1 MHLERLAIV
10 YLRQSSPRQV
20 RENFRSTERQYGLA
34 EKAAALGWE
43 PARVLTVDADL
54 GISGRGTHAREA
66 YKELVGRVCLGE
78 VGAIFGLEVA
88 RLARNNAE
96 LLRLL
101 EFCTVTDTLVVDADG
116 IYDLKD
122 FNDRTILGLKAQW
135 SEAELHIMGSRLQG
149 AKRHTAELGELRLPL
164 PIGYLYDEEGNVI
177 VDPDEEVQAA
187 VSDLFRAFAQTGS
200 AYGVVGVFKDRR
212 FPKRAH
218 AAPWTGELRWERLR
232 YSRVRQALTNPCYA
246 GAYAFGRHRSRRAVT
261 PEGTIVTKKAE
272 LPRAEWAVL
281 IHDHHPAYISWDAFL
296 ANGARLAANHT
307 FNGERPA
314 REGSAICQGI
324 VSCGSCGRTMGTHH
338 QRGSVGYKCSRSR
351 LEHLNT
357 PGCREVKAAVVDEL
371 VTARL
376 LQALAPEQIALALAA
391 TDEVT
396 ERRARANRALELR
409 VERARYDAIRAERAF
424 HACEPDNRLVAR
436 TLETRWETKLRELKD
451 AEAELAEQAAPPP
464 EPSREQIEALAHD
477 LPALWATNSTTD
489 KDRKRLLRA
498 FVNDITLTCQPHGAE
513 LHGRDPLALRR
524 ERAAHHHTTR
534 ARPDPAR
541 HARADHT
548 PGRRPQRR
556 RNSHRARSRRPAH
569 TTRPPVQ
576 RARREIRPLPLQHPS
591 RPVRP
596 RRRNSPTRD
605 RQAPRRLREHR
616 LRLDPPRHA
625 ASPPRPRRTA
635 VGPIRARRRAGLPR
649 AHHDLTPH
657 RHNNQRQDQRRC
669 SMKRPSATAAGPR
682 GRPCHRSRARPH
694 ANRCHQASSG
704 RPRHVAAQAATT
716 GSAARNHA
724 AQARG
729 DDRRSP
735 TTPGRPHR

>member
-1 MHLERLAIV
+1 MSGSQKVQSAHLERLAIV

-101 EFCTVTDTLVVDADG
+101 EFCTVTDTLVVDTDG

-135 SEAELHIMGSRLQG
+135 SEAELHIMASRLQG
-149 AKRHTAELGELRLPL
+149 AKRYAAELGELRLPL
-164 PIGYLYDEEGNVI
+164 PIGYLYDDEGNVI
-177 VDPDEEVQAA
+177 VDPDEEVKPRSATCSGRSRRPAPPTVSSVSLRTVGSPSTRTLPRGRRIALGAA
-187 VSDLFRAFAQTGS
+187 SLLACASGADEPL
-200 AYGVVGVFKDRR
+200 
-212 FPKRAH
+212 
-218 AAPWTGELRWERLR
+218 LR
-232 YSRVRQALTNPCYA
+232 

-296 ANGARLAANHT
+296 ANHARRPPT
-307 FNGERPA
+307 TPA
-314 REGSAICQGI
+314 RASAPRARAQRSARGSSAAAPADARW
-324 VSCGSCGRTMGTHH
+324 GRTKRGTI
-338 QRGSVGYKCSRSR
+338 GYKCSRSR

-376 LQALAPEQIALALAA
+376 LAALEPEQIALALAA

-396 ERRARANRALELR
+396 ERRARANRALELH
-409 VERARYDAIRAERAF
+409 VERARYDAVRAERAF

-464 EPSREQIEALAHD
+464 EPSRQQIEALAHD
-477 LPALWATNSTTD
+477 LPRCGPRTALRQGPQAAAT
-489 KDRKRLLRA
+489 RVRQRHHAHLPAAQRRA
-498 FVNDITLTCQPHGAE
+498 
-513 LHGRDPLALRR
+513 HGRDPLALRR
-524 ERAAHHHTTR
+524 KRAAHHHTAR
-534 ARPDPAR
+534 ARPDLAG
-541 HARADHT
+541 HARTDHA

-556 RNSHRARSRRPAH
+556 
-569 TTRPPVQ
+569 
-576 RARREIRPLPLQHPS
+576 
-591 RPVRP
+591 
-596 RRRNSPTRD
+596 
-605 RQAPRRLREHR
+605 
-616 LRLDPPRHA
+616 
-625 ASPPRPRRTA
+625 
-635 VGPIRARRRAGLPR
+635 
-649 AHHDLTPH
+649 
-657 RHNNQRQDQRRC
+657 
-669 SMKRPSATAAGPR
+669 
-682 GRPCHRSRARPH
+682 
-694 ANRCHQASSG
+694 
-704 RPRHVAAQAATT
+704 
-716 GSAARNHA
+716 
-724 AQARG
+724 
-729 DDRRSP
+729 
-735 TTPGRPHR
+735 

>member
-1 MHLERLAIV
+1 MSGSQKVQSAHLERLAIV

-101 EFCTVTDTLVVDADG
+101 EFCTVTDTLVVDTDG

-149 AKRHTAELGELRLPL
+149 AKRHAAELGELRLPL

-296 ANGARLAANHT
+296 ANEARLAANHT

-324 VSCGSCGRTMGTHH
+324 VSCGSCGRTMGTHY
-338 QRGSVGYKCSRSR
+338 QRGTVGYKCSRSR

-376 LQALAPEQIALALAA
+376 LAGARTRA
-391 TDEVT
+391 D
-396 ERRARANRALELR
+396 RARARRHRRGDRAAR
-409 VERARYDAIRAERAF
+409 PRQPRARA
-424 HACEPDNRLVAR
+424 AR
-436 TLETRWETKLRELKD
+436 R
-451 AEAELAEQAAPPP
+451 
-464 EPSREQIEALAHD
+464 
-477 LPALWATNSTTD
+477 
-489 KDRKRLLRA
+489 
-498 FVNDITLTCQPHGAE
+498 
-513 LHGRDPLALRR
+513 
-524 ERAAHHHTTR
+524 
-534 ARPDPAR
+534 
-541 HARADHT
+541 
-548 PGRRPQRR
+548 
-556 RNSHRARSRRPAH
+556 
-569 TTRPPVQ
+569 TRP
-576 RARREIRPLPLQHPS
+576 L
-591 RPVRP
+591 
-596 RRRNSPTRD
+596 
-605 RQAPRRLREHR
+605 
-616 LRLDPPRHA
+616 
-625 ASPPRPRRTA
+625 
-635 VGPIRARRRAGLPR
+635 
-649 AHHDLTPH
+649 
-657 RHNNQRQDQRRC
+657 
-669 SMKRPSATAAGPR
+669 
-682 GRPCHRSRARPH
+682 
-694 ANRCHQASSG
+694 
-704 RPRHVAAQAATT
+704 
-716 GSAARNHA
+716 
-724 AQARG
+724 
-729 DDRRSP
+729 
-735 TTPGRPHR
+735 